1 MPPELH
7 DVPPEYSHVHYG
19 LASELR
25 VVLGRL
31 IRRLRSEQRHG
42 LTQMAVLGRLD
53 RDGPQPTGHLA
64 RGEGVRPQSMSQTVA
79 ELEAAGYV
87 TRSADARDGRRS
99 LVSLTEAGRVVLHED
114 RAVREGYLAEL
125 IDQRLTPEERA
136 LLERA
141 VELLKRITDA

>member
-1 MPPELH
+1 
-7 DVPPEYSHVHYG
+7 
-19 LASELR
+19 
-25 VVLGRL
+25 
-31 IRRLRSEQRHG
+31 
-42 LTQMAVLGRLD
+42 
-53 RDGPQPTGHLA
+53 
-64 RGEGVRPQSMSQTVA
+64 MSQTVA

>member
-1 MPPELH
+1 MSSDLH

-31 IRRLRSEQRHG
+31 LRRLRLDGRYG
-42 LTQMAVLGRLD
+42 ITQVAVLGRLD
-53 RDGPQPTGHLA
+53 RDGPQPTGELA
-64 RGEGVRPQSMSQTVA
+64 KGEGVRPQSMSQTVA
-79 ELEAAGYV
+79 ELEAAKYV
-87 TRSADARDGRRS
+87 TRSADASDGRRS
-99 LVSLTEAGRVVLHED
+99 LVTLTEAGRAALHED

-125 IDQRLTPEERA
+125 IDQRLTPDERE

-141 VELLKRITDA
+141 VELLKRITDP